1 MKFNNLKRINNTKKF
16 YNTLFIIFLAIF
28 VFIAITP
35 IFNTRFNMVKYIF
48 LGFAFIIV
56 LLAFL
61 GNGYFEYDSTG
72 MVVILKNDSITKKSM
87 TPLAVKTV
95 EFPKKKLKDFKIKNY
110 IVYRSL
116 NIYLNSKGKGDIK
129 KHFNITNISPKRT
142 KYLKQSLEKV
152 IRENNS

>member
-1 MKFNNLKRINNTKKF
+1 MKFNNLKRINNTKQF
-16 YNTLFIIFLAIF
+16 YTTLFIIFLAVF
-28 VFIAITP
+28 VFINITP
-35 IFNTRFNMVKYIF
+35 ILNSRFNMVKYIF
-48 LGFAFIIV
+48 LGLAFIIV

-87 TPLAVKTV
+87 APLAVKTL
-95 EFPKKKLKDFKIKNY
+95 EFPKKKLKDFKIRNY

-116 NIYLNSKGKGDIK
+116 IIYLNSKEKGTVK

-142 KYLKQSLEKV
+142 KYLKQSLKK
-152 IRENNS
+152 ILRENNA